1 LNQTGKDDFI
11 IFATESEAL
20 CFYVSRWLYERLK
33 TDKDS
38 DTAKDM
44 LRRMRFITST
54 KHLNKMFDMCITSD
68 SSLDWDSP
76 YPITNEETLATQQM
90 KLLVV
95 DEAHEFF
102 ATKNKDVSVFNTTIK
117 ALIKQKASQSN
128 CGLLLLSD
136 DSQASSDV
144 DWSELGEMDVSFK
157 QLTVNSRSTKRISL
171 AARFY
176 QTRPSDGGD
185 KCVHDIDGPRP
196 KSYIFPL
203 AEDSANTFQTYAE
216 KTIEAVTFM
225 KNQFM
230 TGVDLDMRIA
240 IAVPDKKFQ
249 DQLVQVK
256 EGDLRSKLKETM
268 DLEVVSALDAMQ
280 NVRTT
285 TSSSN
290 NRENS
295 EKSPRIVIDTVS
307 ALNGL
312 EFMGVVAVG
321 LDKEMLLTDE
331 EETRKLHQSL
341 LYRAITRSRFTCAL
355 VNEHVRNGWLSW
367 LLHAST
373 QGNERDRLDFDRARD
388 LVDSEKMF
396 TQLNVAKKK
405 SFPNGEKAPKDA
417 ASKEGTDTS
426 KLAEDTD
433 EGNHH
438 DETEIL
444 QVEEQVFIRQDCFDT
459 SSNNATIES
468 SNPQFLPMNPR
479 KAFEHVSVL
488 NEVERS
494 DNVSALCF
502 SPDGSKLVVGGEDK
516 KAAVYETRSW
526 TEIASMDRGAE
537 VNALCFSLD
546 GSKLVV
552 GGWDNT
558 AAVYE
563 TRSWTE
569 IASMERSYEVYALCF
584 SPDGS
589 KLVVGGVDNKAAVY
603 DVYADRTE

>member
-1 LNQTGKDDFI
+1 M
-11 IFATESEAL
+11 
-20 CFYVSRWLYERLK
+20 SRWLYERLK

-68 SSLDWDSP
+68 SSLDWDSS

-144 DWSELGEMDVSFK
+144 DWSELGQMDVSFK

-405 SFPNGEKAPKDA
+405 SSPNGEKAPKDA

-426 KLAEDTD
+426 KLAE
-433 EGNHH
+433 GNHH
-438 DETEIL
+438 ETAEIL

-459 SSNNATIES
+459 SSNDATIES

-494 DNVSALCF
+494 DNVIALCF
-502 SPDGSKLVVGGEDK
+502 SPDGSKLVVGG
-516 KAAVYETRSW
+516 
-526 TEIASMDRGAE
+526 
-537 VNALCFSLD
+537 LD
-546 GSKLVV
+546 NK
-552 GGWDNT
+552 

-569 IASMERSYEVYALCF
+569 IASMERSDIVYALGF